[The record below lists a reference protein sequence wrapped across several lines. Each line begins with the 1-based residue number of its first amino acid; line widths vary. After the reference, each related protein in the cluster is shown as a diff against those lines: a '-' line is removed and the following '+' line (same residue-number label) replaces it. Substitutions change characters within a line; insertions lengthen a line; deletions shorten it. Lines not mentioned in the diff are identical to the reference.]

1 MESSGAFLANPTA
14 VIIFK
19 INKSARDSEEKLL
32 WNQQKLKLPG
42 VQWKRLVPCV
52 QTLHVVLV
60 SIYTVQRRHSPGD
73 HHEEPLW
80 YHSQYTLL
88 GVS

>member
-1 MESSGAFLANPTA
+1 M
-14 VIIFK
+14 
-19 INKSARDSEEKLL
+19 EEKLL

-60 SIYTVQRRHSPGD
+60 SIYTVQRRQPRCPISGALLTMFVIQTH
-73 HHEEPLW
+73 LW
-80 YHSQYTLL
+80 NTKIW
-88 GVS
+88 